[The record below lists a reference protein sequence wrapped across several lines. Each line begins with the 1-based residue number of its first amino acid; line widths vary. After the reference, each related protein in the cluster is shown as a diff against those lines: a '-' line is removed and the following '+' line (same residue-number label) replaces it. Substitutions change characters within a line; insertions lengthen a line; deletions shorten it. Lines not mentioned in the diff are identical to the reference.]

1 MRYDGNNC
9 DGCHKPLQ
17 QDEDIVVCPECA
29 TPQHRECYD
38 KNGECV
44 NAHLHGTDFVWQG
57 KVKGDKNDASTLVN
71 HEPEKEKLI
80 CPNCG
85 HANYPGSKVCS
96 NCNMKF
102 TMFGVNIVEAAQ
114 KEEKESGTN
123 PLYNKNENE
132 NESKTDLPNYE
143 PPFKI
148 GEGEGFNNDNNDS
161 SDEASD
167 GTNPWNLGSYSDYE
181 EINTFKGPFPVED
194 YTAGVRT
201 NTLGAFIRNNAQSYI
216 NKFKWNELKN
226 KNSFNFAAFIF
237 SPYWF
242 FYRKLFKPGI
252 IFVTIELIISV
263 LLTPVL
269 EPFAEFYNYL
279 LTIDIEQISEEA
291 LNSLV
296 DKMMALTDEILLPMV
311 IAGAVIILMHI
322 VSGFIANKLYKT
334 YCINNISAGLSKST
348 LEEKIAFF
356 AKKGG
361 TSLLFVLAAYFAKT
375 LLSTIVSYIMM

>member
-29 TPQHRECYD
+29 TPQHRECYE

-57 KVKGDKNDASTLVN
+57 KISGNKNDESTLVN

-85 HANYPGSKVCS
+85 HENYPGSTSCS

-114 KEEKESGTN
+114 KEEKNSGEN
-123 PLYNKNENE
+123 PLYPNKERKN
-132 NESKTDLPNYE
+132 DLPEYE

-148 GEGEGFNNDNNDS
+148 GEGEGFSENSEDDS
-161 SDEASD
+161 ASSES
-167 GTNPWNLGSYSDYE
+167 TNSWNLDSYEDYE

-201 NTLGAFIRNNAQSYI
+201 NTLGAFIRSNAQSYI
-216 NKFKWNELKN
+216 NKFKWNEIKG
-226 KNSFNFAAFIF
+226 KKGFNWAAFIF
-237 SPYWF
+237 SPYWY
-242 FYRKLFKPGI
+242 FYRKLYKPGI
-252 IFVTIELIISV
+252 IFITLETIVSV
-263 LLTPVL
+263 VL
-269 EPFAEFYNYL
+269 MPFLQPFMEFYNYL
-279 LTIDIEQISEEA
+279 LTIDFETISEEA
-291 LNSLV
+291 LNAIA
-296 DKMMALTDEILLPMV
+296 DKMLSISDEMMAPVL
-311 IAGAVIILMHI
+311 IACLVLFLMHLI
-322 VSGFIANKLYKT
+322 SGFIANGLYRD
-334 YCINNISAGLSKST
+334 YCVKNINIGLSKGSAK
-348 LEEKIAFF
+348 EKITLF

-361 TSLLFVLAAYFAKT
+361 TSFLFVLLAYFAKT
-375 LLSTIVSYIMM
+375 LLSTLVSYIML